1 MSTFPSATDPADP
14 DARGTETRSAA
25 ARRGPAPGV
34 YTPILTG
41 ACGACMISFGSFG
54 AGAQAGEVGPTGSD
68 ALAFFAVGSGAVA
81 SMILVWL
88 GVILCFLAWLALGK
102 AVAAGTTIRWWLVLA
117 MWMAPLLPALPVFS
131 GDAWTYLAQGEMLS
145 GPADPYVDGTGAAG
159 GSMSAYVH
167 PDWRFTPTPYGPLH
181 LLIMQG
187 VAAVSGHSA
196 WPAIIGLRVVV
207 LAFLALAA
215 VALVRLADHTGA
227 ARDHALWLGVANP
240 LVVVHLVGGLHND
253 AMILA
258 FALLGMWLSVASAA
272 TTSPRRRWS
281 LLAGAGV
288 VIGLAVT
295 IKVTSLVLLP
305 FLAWIAGR
313 AFFRAFAR
321 GVWMTAFAAVT
332 GAIVTIA
339 SGAGIGW
346 MNALSV
352 SDRVVYWI
360 ALPTASAHLAD
371 FVGMSSFENALAV
384 ARTVCMVLGA
394 VLLAVCWW
402 LARPREGDESSALQ
416 ARAGGVF
423 AWLTIA
429 WTAFFVVNVL
439 SWPWYWAV
447 AVGTLAAIPATFR
460 GAHIARCLAVAIIV
474 FQLLATD
481 PGGTPT
487 LYTLAFA
494 VAAAIASVAAALW
507 ARRALSFDRTAL
519 HNSPTRSAA
528 VR

>member
-1 MSTFPSATDPADP
+1 MNHSPSSTSHGAADP
-14 DARGTETRSAA
+14 DVPKSIAGAHRGGGGA
-25 ARRGPAPGV
+25 GV
-34 YTPILTG
+34 LAPILTG
-41 ACGACMISFGSFG
+41 TLGACMISAGSFG
-54 AGAQAGEVGPTGSD
+54 AGAQAGEIGLAGND
-68 ALAFFAVGSGAVA
+68 ALAFLAIGSGAVA

-88 GVILCFLAWLALGK
+88 GVILCCIAWLALGK
-102 AVAAGTTIRWWLVLA
+102 AVASGTAVRWWVVFA
-117 MWMAPLLPALPVFS
+117 AWAIPLLPALPVFS

-159 GSMSAYVH
+159 GAMSANVH

-187 VAAVSGHSA
+187 TAALSGHSA

-207 LAFLALAA
+207 FAFLALAA
-215 VALVRLADHTGA
+215 VALSRLARLTGA
-227 ARDHALWLGVANP
+227 SRDHALWLGVANP

-253 AMILA
+253 AIILA
-258 FALLGMWLSVASAA
+258 FALLGMWLSVAAA
-272 TTSPRRRWS
+272 AAAPPRLRWG

-288 VIGLAVT
+288 AIGLAGT
-295 IKVTSLVLLP
+295 IKVTSLLLLP

-332 GAIVTIA
+332 GAIVTLA

-346 MNALSV
+346 MDALSV

-360 ALPTASAHLAD
+360 ALPTAGAHLAD
-371 FVGMSSFENALAV
+371 WIGVSSFENALAI
-384 ARTVCMVLGA
+384 ARTLCMVAGA
-394 VLLAVCWW
+394 LMLAVCWW
-402 LARPREGDESSALQ
+402 LARPVASERDNLDTLRS
-416 ARAGGVF
+416 RTGGIF

-439 SWPWYWAV
+439 SWPWYWTV
-447 AVGTLAAIPATFR
+447 AVGTLAAIPATYR
-460 GAHIARCLAVAIIV
+460 GAHQARALAVAIIV

-487 LYTLAFA
+487 LYNPFFT
-494 VAAAIASVAAALW
+494 AAAVIAAVAAALW
-507 ARRALSFDRTAL
+507 TRRAVAFTRRDAPPRTATK
-519 HNSPTRSAA
+519 N
-528 VR
+528 